1 LLARYR
7 YIELSPVRA
16 GIVRKSGQY
25 RWSSYHYNATGM
37 ADPVIM
43 PHEGHLQLGTD
54 AEQRR
59 AAYRDMFVG
68 VLCEKSIKSDPIDR
82 IRPLFTTFGYQAA
95 RGLTV
100 S

>member
-1 LLARYR
+1 
-7 YIELSPVRA
+7 
-16 GIVRKSGQY
+16 
-25 RWSSYHYNATGM
+25 M

-68 VLCEKSIKSDPIDR
+68 LLCDTTLKTIRAETNGTWVLGKERFRAENEDMLTR
-82 IRPLFTTFGYQAA
+82 QAA
-95 RGLTV
+95 PKARGGDRKAM
-100 S
+100 SFQRRRKINRD